1 MRQVWTLALVA
12 LVWAQEESR
21 ARENLPTAPKPAPAT
36 RAVTPKREVVVMET
50 ISGKVVD
57 KSGEGL
63 KGLRIWIV
71 DKETGQVLGET
82 RTGEKGSFALA
93 IPSAESLVV
102 RMSREGKEFFE
113 REYTMEEFTTGEPE
127 IVFAP

>member
-1 MRQVWTLALVA
+1 MRQAWTLALVA

-21 ARENLPTAPKPAPAT
+21 ARENLPTAPKSAPVT
-36 RAVTPKREVVVMET
+36 RAITPKREVVVMET

-93 IPSAESLVV
+93 ITSVESLIV
-102 RMSREGKEFFE
+102 RISREGKEFFE
-113 REYTMEEFTTGEPE
+113 KEYTMEDFTTGEPE
-127 IVFAP
+127 IVFTP